1 MTTTPTIWKNFT
13 SNFDSEP
20 GRQGDPSVAYF
31 ADGGF
36 LVTWTDDTKGASSG
50 LDIIAQRFD
59 AEGNAKG
66 SSFQINTVSTAGH
79 QSISRV
85 AALPDG
91 GLIVAYA
98 VFGSEDDIVIE
109 RRDASG
115 RVVFTD
121 TLDDVFIGFGEF
133 DIAVSPNGDYAIQFV
148 QHNDDDIPIG
158 ANYDPDA
165 YGFVYDFAT
174 NTRSTRFEAAANYD
188 SGDYT
193 LGIAALAGGGFVVL
207 ANGSDTDFKTLV
219 AKIVDNDG
227 QTVRATFEVGA
238 IESSSFSAALS
249 GQDADVAALKNGNF
263 VVTYERG
270 GDIFFRVMNPEAGA
284 SPELAAATS
293 GITESRPVVTQLAD
307 GGFFIAW
314 FGADGLEVRGQR
326 FDESGEKVGD
336 TILIFSGLGANVSP
350 DLHIGLTADGRIHLT
365 VEDGFGGLRDV
376 LLDPR
381 DDTIFGTGGNDVITT
396 RTTASLVF
404 AGEGSD
410 TVLGQR
416 GNDAIYG
423 EGGSDVIQGGGG
435 VDTIDAGAGNDI
447 VVLRENHA
455 SDNIDGGDGR
465 DMLDLHLVE
474 NRAAVVDLAA
484 ESWLMTPGF
493 IEDAVIVTV
502 PVGPPVKGVPNETTS
517 LFTPVVQR
525 ALVSVENVSGTQ
537 MGDRMTGSTGNDTLT
552 GNGGSDILSGG
563 TGLDVLNG
571 GDGDDTVEGGNGGDR
586 LLGLDGTDILNG
598 GFGADTLSGG
608 EGHDKL
614 NGGRGGD
621 TLSGGGGDDQFIYKG
636 LLEVGDRITDFVSNS
651 NGQNDVFLFDGDSF
665 GDLQAGLLAAN
676 RFEANSS
683 GVATQASTRFIFD
696 TDNGTLTFDSNG
708 SGNGGQT
715 LIATL
720 QVGATMV
727 IDDIAII

>member
-1 MTTTPTIWKNFT
+1 M
-13 SNFDSEP
+13 
-20 GRQGDPSVAYF
+20 
-31 ADGGF
+31 
-36 LVTWTDDTKGASSG
+36 
-50 LDIIAQRFD
+50 
-59 AEGNAKG
+59 
-66 SSFQINTVSTAGH
+66 
-79 QSISRV
+79 
-85 AALPDG
+85 
-91 GLIVAYA
+91 
-98 VFGSEDDIVIE
+98 
-109 RRDASG
+109 
-115 RVVFTD
+115 
-121 TLDDVFIGFGEF
+121 
-133 DIAVSPNGDYAIQFV
+133 
-148 QHNDDDIPIG
+148 
-158 ANYDPDA
+158 
-165 YGFVYDFAT
+165 
-174 NTRSTRFEAAANYD
+174 
-188 SGDYT
+188 
-193 LGIAALAGGGFVVL
+193 AGGGFVVL

-336 TILIFSGLGANVSP
+336 TMLIFSGLGANVSP

-525 ALVSVENVSGTQ
+525 TLVSVENVSGTQ
-537 MGDRMTGSTGNDTLT
+537 MGDRMTGSAGNDTLT

-636 LLEVGDRITDFVSNS
+636 LLEVGDRITDFVSNAMARTTS
-651 NGQNDVFLFDGDSF
+651 SCSTVTVSETCRRGSSPPTGSRQIH
-665 GDLQAGLLAAN
+665 QALPRRLRRA
-676 RFEANSS
+676 SS
-683 GVATQASTRFIFD
+683 STPTTVR
-696 TDNGTLTFDSNG
+696 
-708 SGNGGQT
+708 
-715 LIATL
+715 
-720 QVGATMV
+720 
-727 IDDIAII
+727 